1 MDSYPL
7 RLPLLG
13 ANSSGDFR
21 STADYS
27 AIFLNVMPFRSVVPE
42 KTSGA
47 WVCRPGAAARAV
59 IQSKQRSQP
68 QNRRNLLPAS
78 THLPDKGPGTADESA
93 NC

>member
-59 IQSKQRSQP
+59 IQSKQAQSTTESQEFAAGVRP
-68 QNRRNLLPAS
+68 FA
-78 THLPDKGPGTADESA
+78 
-93 NC
+93 